1 MNNNGFWKIGFLL
14 ISFIFIII
22 VAGGAYLFGRGDF
35 DFGSIVKTSSPKVDE
50 QKILVTPTP
59 NMQSEIEAIKNA
71 VYKKTGL
78 TSQNSDV
85 SVSQYSSKF
94 AKGGVKEKEAVGGAY
109 FIAAKVEGEWICVYD
124 GQSQPSC
131 EVIELYNFPVEMVPE
146 CLSEANKVV
155 KR

>member
-1 MNNNGFWKIGFLL
+1 MNNKGFWKIGFLI
-14 ISFIFIII
+14 ISFIFII
-22 VAGGAYLFGRGDF
+22 VVVGGAYLLGKGDLNI
-35 DFGSIVKTSSPKVDE
+35 GSIIKISSQKVE
-50 QKILVTPTP
+50 EEKVLVTPTP
-59 NMQSEIEAIKNA
+59 NKETEIEAIKKA

-85 SVSQYSSKF
+85 SVSQYSAEY

-109 FIAAKVEGEWICVYD
+109 FIAAKVGDEWVCVYD

-131 EVIELYNFPVEMVPE
+131 EVTEQYNFPVDLVPE
-146 CLSEANKVV
+146 CLNEANVVV